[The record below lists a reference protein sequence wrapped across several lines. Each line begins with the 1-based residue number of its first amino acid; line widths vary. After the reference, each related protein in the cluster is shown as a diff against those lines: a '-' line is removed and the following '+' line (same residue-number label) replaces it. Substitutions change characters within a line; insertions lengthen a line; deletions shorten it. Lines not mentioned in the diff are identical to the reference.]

1 MVVFWMLATA
11 ALLTAF
17 YTMRQIS
24 LTFLGRPR
32 TPLAEHAHESN
43 AFMTI
48 PLIAL
53 SVFAVGAGW
62 FGIPETFP
70 VLGPL
75 VNNNFFHHYV
85 GATVEHTL
93 EVLHEEHLVAH
104 ALETLPFQAVPL
116 AASILVALGGL
127 AAGYVVYG
135 MNPLRAKQPDPLQK
149 PLGPIYGFLRNK
161 WYWDELYHEIFIR
174 PAVFF
179 SEVVVYAWVDRGRID
194 GTLHLIARAF
204 YKFGEYTK
212 NFEEVVISQGV
223 DWIKDQ
229 VLASAKEARAIQT
242 GKIQEYVLVSLLITG
257 ALALVVLM
265 INAGLFDTLLN

>member
-1 MVVFWMLATA
+1 
-11 ALLTAF
+11 
-17 YTMRQIS
+17 
-24 LTFLGRPR
+24 
-32 TPLAEHAHESN
+32 
-43 AFMTI
+43 
-48 PLIAL
+48 
-53 SVFAVGAGW
+53 
-62 FGIPETFP
+62 
-70 VLGPL
+70 
-75 VNNNFFHHYV
+75 
-85 GATVEHTL
+85 
-93 EVLHEEHLVAH
+93 VAH

-179 SEVVVYAWVDRGRID
+179 SEVVVYAWVDRGLID

-212 NFEEVVISQGV
+212 KFEEVVISQGV